1 MMPTDPVK
9 DYASNLD
16 FYDILG
22 VSSNSTQPEIDRAW
36 RKCALKYHP
45 DKVGNDPIAKEKF
58 HGAQLAYTVLS
69 DETAKALYENARN
82 AQLQKKRQRELFD
95 GRRRQMK
102 DDLEARE
109 KGVKRGR
116 DEEDDDLEKFERKF
130 RQLAEDG
137 KRMRMERQDAL
148 KKGLEQQEAE
158 GQRDVGSPI
167 ANGAS
172 LVPELDRTVKIRWP
186 VEGGGDMVKE
196 SDITTLFSTF
206 GKVESVTLLGP
217 RAQKKKKQMVAI
229 CMVQYA
235 SIVGAHSAVKDFP
248 NQKGH
253 EWERF
258 DLVFWAG
265 NKEPDSISEPRFGLD
280 NASYSSAS
288 ASPST
293 PARKGQSPA
302 AFLDRSGQPA
312 TPTPSGS
319 TPNGHGPRK
328 VPSFSSFS
336 PVAFSTPKGSP
347 LGRGLG
353 VNSPSLE
360 ELTMIRLKNAERKR
374 LADEIQREDDAAT
387 EVHGPN

>member
-1 MMPTDPVK
+1 MPTDVSK
-9 DYASNLD
+9 NYASDLD

-22 VSSNSTQPEIDRAW
+22 VSSNSTQQEIDRGW
-36 RKCALKYHP
+36 RRCALKYHP

-82 AQLQKKRQRELFD
+82 AQLQKKRQSELFD
-95 GRRRQMK
+95 VRRRQMK

-109 KGVKRGR
+109 KGVKRAR
-116 DEEDDDLEKFERKF
+116 DDEDDDLEKFERKF

-137 KRMRMERQDAL
+137 KRMRAERQEAL
-148 KKGLEQQEAE
+148 RKGLEQEAAE
-158 GQRDVGSPI
+158 GRRTADSPMTK
-167 ANGAS
+167 GPS

-186 VEGGGDMVKE
+186 IEGGGDTVKE
-196 SDITTLFSTF
+196 SDIRALFSTF

-217 RAQKKKKQMVAI
+217 KPQKKKKQSAAI
-229 CMVQYA
+229 CMVQYV

-248 NQKGH
+248 KQKDE
-253 EWERF
+253 EWQRF

-265 NKEPDSISEPRFGLD
+265 NKEPDCISEPRHDLS
-280 NASYSSAS
+280 NESYSSAP

-293 PARKGQSPA
+293 PTRKGQNPA
-302 AFLDRSGQPA
+302 AFLDRGGRPA

-319 TPNGHGPRK
+319 ADGGHGPRK
-328 VPSFSSFS
+328 MPSFSSFS
-336 PVAFSTPKGSP
+336 AAGSSTPKGSP
-347 LGRGLG
+347 LGRGVG

-374 LADEIQREDDAAT
+374 LADELQRQDDGAT
-387 EVHGPN
+387 EVHGSD